1 MRSLR
6 LVYVDKQDRGR
17 LSEPHLLKIGR
28 LLLIGV
34 PENDLASVVIFILL
48 TIYMNENNIVFVCSF
63 IPIYP
68 VRYIDTRQHHGQT
81 LHPPVA
87 RAIRI
92 HRAYAPHS
100 PHFCPFYI
108 LSFW

>member
-17 LSEPHLLKIGR
+17 LSEPHLSKIGR

-34 PENDLASVVIFILL
+34 PENDLAAVVIFILL
-48 TIYMNENNIVFVCSF
+48 TISMNENNIVFVCSF
-63 IPIYP
+63 KIQI
-68 VRYIDTRQHHGQT
+68 RYIDTRQHHGQT
-81 LHPPVA
+81 LHPHVA

-92 HRAYAPHS
+92 QRAYAPHS

-108 LSFW
+108 LSSW